1 MGEKKTNDKSDLKK
15 IVDESVINAVAAAS
29 GNLKG
34 DSYDS
39 FEAALEIAKKDNVSF
54 FNPTLSQ
61 YKEGLVIN
69 TNRDVAKIKRVPVGT
84 RGNKAWCITC
94 PAGYQKGDEIIYDQA
109 FNFYPSTLRKTIQV
123 TDEVGDPML
132 DESKTPIVID
142 GSGNQVWEGARACN
156 GPDELLEYV
165 IDKVFKVT
173 DIKRDFGPV
182 GFVEKNGVN
191 RATGHKITS
200 LPLFDQIG

>member
-1 MGEKKTNDKSDLKK
+1 MAKETNDKKDLQK

-94 PAGYQKGDEIIYDQA
+94 PAGYQKGNEVVYDQA

-156 GPDELLEYV
+156 GPDELLEYA
-165 IDKVFKVT
+165 IDKILKVT

>member
-1 MGEKKTNDKSDLKK
+1 MVKETNDKKDLQK
-15 IVDESVINAVAAAS
+15 IVNESVINAVAAAS

-94 PAGYQKGDEIIYDQA
+94 PAGYQKGDEVIYDQA

-142 GSGNQVWEGARACN
+142 GSGNQIWEGARACN
-156 GPDELLEYV
+156 GPDELLEYA
-165 IDKVFKVT
+165 IDKVLKVT

>member
-1 MGEKKTNDKSDLKK
+1 MAKETNDKKDLQK

-69 TNRDVAKIKRVPVGT
+69 TNRDVANIKRVPVGT

-94 PAGYQKGDEIIYDQA
+94 PAGYQKGDKIVYDQA

-142 GSGNQVWEGARACN
+142 GSGNQIWEGARACN
-156 GPDELLEYV
+156 GPDELLEYA
-165 IDKVFKVT
+165 IDKVLKVT

>member
-1 MGEKKTNDKSDLKK
+1 MADKAKENDLLK
-15 IVDESVINAVAAAS
+15 IVGDEVMAAVNAAS
-29 GNLKG
+29 GDLKG
-34 DSYDS
+34 DS
-39 FEAALEIAKKDNVSF
+39 FETVEDALKAAGSDDPF

-61 YKEGLVIN
+61 YREGLCIN
-69 TNRDVAKIKRVPVGT
+69 THREVAKIKKVAVGNST
-84 RGNKAWCITC
+84 RKAWCITC
-94 PAGYQKGDEIIYDQA
+94 PAGYQKGDKIVYDQA

-142 GSGNQVWEGARACN
+142 GSGNQIWEGARACN
-156 GPDELLEYV
+156 GPDELLEYA
-165 IDKVFKVT
+165 IDKVLKVT

>member
-1 MGEKKTNDKSDLKK
+1 MKETNDKKDLQK

-132 DESKTPIVID
+132 DETKTPIVVD

-156 GPDELLEYV
+156 GPDELLEYA
-165 IDKVFKVT
+165 IDKVLKVT

-200 LPLFDQIG
+200 LPLFDLIG

>member
-1 MGEKKTNDKSDLKK
+1 MAKETNDKKDLQK

-94 PAGYQKGDEIIYDQA
+94 PAGYQKGNEIVYDQA

-156 GPDELLEYV
+156 GPDELLEYA
-165 IDKVFKVT
+165 IDKVLKVT

>member
-1 MGEKKTNDKSDLKK
+1 MAEKKTNDKNDLKK
-15 IVDESVINAVAAAS
+15 VVDESVINAVAAAS

-69 TNRDVAKIKRVPVGT
+69 TNREVAKIKRVPVGT
-84 RGNKAWCITC
+84 RSNKAWCITC

-142 GSGNQVWEGARACN
+142 GSGNQVWESARACN
-156 GPDELLEYV
+156 GPDELLEYA
-165 IDKVFKVT
+165 IDKVLKVI

>member
-1 MGEKKTNDKSDLKK
+1 MVKETNGKKDLQK

-69 TNRDVAKIKRVPVGT
+69 TNREVAKIKRVPVGT

-94 PAGYQKGDEIIYDQA
+94 PAGYQKGNEIVYDQA

-142 GSGNQVWEGARACN
+142 GSGNQIWEGARACN
-156 GPDELLEYV
+156 GPDELLEYA
-165 IDKVFKVT
+165 IDKVLKVT

>member
-1 MGEKKTNDKSDLKK
+1 MGKETSDKKDLKK

-69 TNRDVAKIKRVPVGT
+69 TSRDVAKIKRVPVGT

-94 PAGYQKGDEIIYDQA
+94 PAGYQKGNEVVYDQA

-156 GPDELLEYV
+156 GPDELLEYA
-165 IDKVFKVT
+165 IDKVLKVT

>member
-1 MGEKKTNDKSDLKK
+1 MAKETNDKKDLQK

-94 PAGYQKGDEIIYDQA
+94 PAGYQKGNEIVYDQA

-142 GSGNQVWEGARACN
+142 GSGNQIWEGARACN
-156 GPDELLEYV
+156 GPDELLEYA
-165 IDKVFKVT
+165 IDKVLKVT

>member
-1 MGEKKTNDKSDLKK
+1 MAKETNDKKDLQK

-94 PAGYQKGDEIIYDQA
+94 PAGYQKGNEVVYDQA

-156 GPDELLEYV
+156 GPDELLEYA
-165 IDKVFKVT
+165 IDKVLKVT